1 VVKPRKGLAVLGFG
15 LLLLLSAAVLYGG
28 FALLRSLS
36 GSKIPAALLAV
47 VWGIGSVVLLYYVL
61 NRGAEMLPRR
71 ARRYLLPLVFAGP
84 ALALLFWF
92 LVLPTLRTL
101 WLAFFDET
109 STRFLFLRNFRFAF
123 TDPIMLE
130 GFRNN
135 LLWMVFGTL
144 FCVGLGLVIA
154 VLADRSRW
162 EKLYKAVIFMP
173 MAISFVGAGVIW
185 KFVYSY
191 KGEAAGLQEIGL
203 LNAVAVALGGRA
215 QPWLLLGGWNN
226 LLLIAIMVW
235 LQTGYAMVILSSA
248 IKAVPKELL
257 EAARMDGAGELRI
270 FTGVT
275 IPSIRGTLLTVTTTI
290 VIFSLKLFDIVRVM
304 TGGNWGTNVIANEF
318 YMQQFTYG
326 QTGRASAIAIVLL
339 LAVIPVMVYNLRRF
353 GESRAFK

>member
-1 VVKPRKGLAVLGFG
+1 MVKPRRGLGVLGFI
-15 LLLLLSAAVLYGG
+15 LLLVLSAAVLYGG
-28 FALLRSLS
+28 FALLRTISSL
-36 GSKIPAALLAV
+36 KIVAALLAV
-47 VWGIGSVVLLYYVL
+47 LWGIGSVALLYYVL
-61 NRGAEMLPRR
+61 NLGAEMLPRQ
-71 ARRYLLPLVFAGP
+71 ARRFLLPVVFAGP
-84 ALALLFWF
+84 ALALLLWF

-101 WLAFFDET
+101 WLSFFDET
-109 STRFLFLRNFRFAF
+109 STRFLFLRNFRFAL

-130 GFRNN
+130 SFRNN
-135 LLWMVFGTL
+135 LLWMVVGTL

-162 EKLYKAVIFMP
+162 EKLYKALIFMP

-191 KGEAAGLQEIGL
+191 KGEGAGLQEIGL
-203 LNAVAVALGGRA
+203 LNAVVVALGGKAR
-215 QPWLLLGGWNN
+215 PWLLLGGWNN
-226 LLLIAIMVW
+226 FLLIAIMVW

-257 EAARMDGAGELRI
+257 EAARIDGANEFRI

-275 IPSIRGTLLTVTTTI
+275 IPCIRGTLVTVTTTI
-290 VIFSLKLFDIVRVM
+290 IIFSLKLFDIVRVM